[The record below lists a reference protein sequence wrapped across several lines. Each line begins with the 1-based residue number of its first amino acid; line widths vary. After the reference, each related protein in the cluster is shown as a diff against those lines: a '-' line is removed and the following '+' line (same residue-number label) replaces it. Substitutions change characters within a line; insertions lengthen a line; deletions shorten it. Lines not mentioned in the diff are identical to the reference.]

1 LGNGAAAIPA
11 NKNRAP
17 ILAQAVYDKL
27 KENTNLIPTVREH
40 RLLIRAWSN
49 STCKEAAYKAMGLW
63 MNMLRLFRAGDEEM
77 EPRLEDGKMVLEAW
91 SRAINKHSARR
102 AQTVLN
108 AMEKLVSHKKTEVR
122 PDLDCYKYVLI
133 AMSRSKVPDVG
144 ANVIDLFNTMEEDRI
159 FPDTA
164 CFDAAIETFKNCS
177 RRAKLEESE
186 TYANAAEMMLKR
198 MEREH
203 DRSSV
208 SAVLPSSTTYTN
220 VILALAVRKTQ
231 KAAITADG
239 LLQKMEQK
247 YAEGNETMKP
257 TRDSY
262 VGVIHAYGNSG
273 AESSFIHANEVFQ
286 RMMTQHSNG
295 NEAVKPDISAYHAL
309 IRACSRASMNDSA
322 STEQQRQALV
332 LAIATIQEM
341 KKSDLNRPNSKTY
354 LLLLQ
359 CCIQLLPSGAERAK
373 ALRSIFRSCC
383 KDGLIDQQV
392 LNEFQSV
399 VSTDVYHN
407 EVVHAAHDYNG
418 VKALPESWTRNLG
431 YRVRTQTE
439 DGVSKRNPIIS
450 VTGEVIASTA
460 YNDHR
465 MRRRWSKVNKKLL
478 QGGRM

>member
-1 LGNGAAAIPA
+1 MRICL
-11 NKNRAP
+11 KF
-17 ILAQAVYDKL
+17 LAHPHYIF
-27 KENTNLIPTVREH
+27 NH
-40 RLLIRAWSN
+40 S
-49 STCKEAAYKAMGLW
+49 
-63 MNMLRLFRAGDEEM
+63 
-77 EPRLEDGKMVLEAW
+77 
-91 SRAINKHSARR
+91 NKHSARR

-108 AMEKLVSHKKTEVR
+108 AMEKLVTYKKTEVR

-133 AMSRSKVPDVG
+133 SMSRSKVPDVG
-144 ANVIDLFNTMEEDRI
+144 ANVMDLFNTMEEDRI

-177 RRAKLEESE
+177 RRVKPEEAE
-186 TYANAAEMMLKR
+186 TYANAAETMLKR

-208 SAVLPSSTTYTN
+208 SSVLPSSTTYTN
-220 VILALAVRKTQ
+220 VIQALAVRKTI

-239 LLQKMEQK
+239 LLKKLEEK
-247 YAEGNETMKP
+247 YAEGDEPMKP

-262 VGVIHAYGNSG
+262 VGVIHAFGNSG

-286 RMMTQHSNG
+286 RMITQHTNG
-295 NEAVKPDISAYHAL
+295 NEAVKPDVCAYHAL
-309 IRACSRASMNDSA
+309 IRACSRAAINTSSL
-322 STEQQRQALV
+322 EQQRQALV
-332 LAIATIQEM
+332 LAIATIQDM
-341 KKSDLNRPNSKTY
+341 KKSDLNRPNCKTY

-359 CCIQLLPSGAERAK
+359 CCTQLLPSGAERAK

-383 KDGLIDQQV
+383 KDGLVDRQV
-392 LNEFQSV
+392 LNEFQSS
-399 VSTDVYHN
+399 VSTDMYHN
-407 EVVHAAHDYNG
+407 EVVHSAHEYNG

-478 QGGRM
+478 QGGRV

>member
-1 LGNGAAAIPA
+1 
-11 NKNRAP
+11 
-17 ILAQAVYDKL
+17 
-27 KENTNLIPTVREH
+27 
-40 RLLIRAWSN
+40 
-49 STCKEAAYKAMGLW
+49 
-63 MNMLRLFRAGDEEM
+63 
-77 EPRLEDGKMVLEAW
+77 
-91 SRAINKHSARR
+91 
-102 AQTVLN
+102 
-108 AMEKLVSHKKTEVR
+108 MEKLVTHKKTDVR

-177 RRAKLEESE
+177 RRAKLEEAE

-220 VILALAVRKTQ
+220 VIQALAVRKTK

-239 LLQKMEQK
+239 LLKSMEKK
-247 YAEGNETMKP
+247 YAEGNESMKP

-273 AESSFIHANEVFQ
+273 AESSYIHANEVFQ
-286 RMMTQHSNG
+286 RMITQHSNG
-295 NEAVKPDISAYHAL
+295 NEGVKPDVSAYHAL
-309 IRACSRASMNDSA
+309 IRACSRASMNTS
-322 STEQQRQALV
+322 SPEQQRQALV

-359 CCIQLLPSGAERAK
+359 CCIQLLPPGAERAK

-383 KDGLIDQQV
+383 KDGLVDQQV

-407 EVVHAAHDYNG
+407 EVVHSAHDYNG
-418 VKALPESWTRNLG
+418 AKALPESWTRNLG

-450 VTGEVIASTA
+450 VTGEVIASSA

-465 MRRRWSKVNKKLL
+465 MRRRWSKVNQKLL
-478 QGGRM
+478 QGGRMKL

>member
-1 LGNGAAAIPA
+1 
-11 NKNRAP
+11 
-17 ILAQAVYDKL
+17 
-27 KENTNLIPTVREH
+27 
-40 RLLIRAWSN
+40 
-49 STCKEAAYKAMGLW
+49 
-63 MNMLRLFRAGDEEM
+63 
-77 EPRLEDGKMVLEAW
+77 
-91 SRAINKHSARR
+91 
-102 AQTVLN
+102 
-108 AMEKLVSHKKTEVR
+108 MEKLVSHKKTEVR

-177 RRAKLEESE
+177 RRAKSEEAES
-186 TYANAAEMMLKR
+186 YANAAETILKR

-220 VILALAVRKTQ
+220 VIQALAVRKTK

-239 LLQKMEQK
+239 LLMKMEQK
-247 YAEGNETMKP
+247 YSIEGNESMKP

-273 AESSFIHANEVFQ
+273 AESSYSHANEVFQ
-286 RMMTQHSNG
+286 RMITQYSNG
-295 NEAVKPDISAYHAL
+295 NEAAKPDVNAYHAL
-309 IRACSRASMNDSA
+309 IRACSRASINNA
-322 STEQQRQALV
+322 EQQRRQALV
-332 LAIATIQEM
+332 LAIATIHEM

-359 CCIQLLPSGAERAK
+359 CCIQLLPPGGSERSK

-383 KDGLIDQQV
+383 KDGLVDQQV
-392 LNEFQSV
+392 LTEFQSV

-407 EVVHAAHDYNG
+407 EVVHSAHDYNG

-431 YRVRTQTE
+431 YRVRTHQTE

-450 VTGEVIASTA
+450 VTGEVIASSA

-465 MRRRWSKVNKKLL
+465 MRRRWSKVNQKLL